1 MGKNNNDIQKYFQ
14 FFLDNRIKIEII
26 FVLDVP
32 KVLKSNFFEKKM
44 SLGIRNQKSREMIF
58 LSKGQK
64 TVEGMDST
72 PPPVLIE
79 LRNKTFK

>member
-72 PPPVLIE
+72 PPPGPYRVE
-79 LRNKTFK
+79 KQNF